1 MPKMKRH
8 KVIKIL
14 NIYKYPIL
22 LISQIFSEQFNG
34 HLFPGDAKKTRRNII
49 VHNRSGHVNFYK
61 KKTQKISI
69 FFLGKFSLGV
79 DLAISH

>member
-61 KKTQKISI
+61 KNAKNIY
-69 FFLGKFSLGV
+69 FFFSENFR
-79 DLAISH
+79 LALT